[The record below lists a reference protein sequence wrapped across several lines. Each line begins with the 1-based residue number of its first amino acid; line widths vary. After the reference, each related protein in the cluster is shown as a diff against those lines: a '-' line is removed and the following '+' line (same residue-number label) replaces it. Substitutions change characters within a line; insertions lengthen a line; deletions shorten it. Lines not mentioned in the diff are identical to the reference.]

1 MYPTSNSLEDEW
13 KHRDEAVEAAVLC
26 YGVLK
31 GGPLRRRRNKQRWNL
46 DKDTSISWRQ
56 KQRESLLSSQDE
68 LLRATEFN
76 SSRPNKWVDFGL
88 GQE

>member
-1 MYPTSNSLEDEW
+1 MHPTSNSLEDEW

-31 GGPLRRRRNKQRWNL
+31 GGPLRRRRNKQHWNL
-46 DKDTSISWRQ
+46 DKDISWRQ
-56 KQRESLLSSQDE
+56 KQKESLFSSQDE

-76 SSRPNKWVDFGL
+76 NLRPNKRVDFEL
-88 GQE
+88 G